1 MSAGGHLRRP
11 WGVSA
16 FFAALVLAGL
26 VCWPRLPVNLLPR
39 LPHPSLTVVTTF
51 ENASPQ
57 EVDTL
62 LTRRLESVLGT
73 VSGVI
78 RLESLSAEGVS
89 RIRLV
94 FDWGRDLGPAAA
106 EVREKLDSV
115 ADQLPRRADPP
126 LVLHYDPS
134 QAPVMTLAL
143 TGEAPGV
150 NPREVARHR
159 LKTRLETVAGVAAVR
174 LAGGEVPEVQVLAD
188 RGRLVALKVD
198 LGRVVE
204 ALSRANLN
212 APAGELR
219 LGKLELPVR
228 TVGRFT
234 RPGQIEMVPLRHE
247 KDGSLVLVGDVA
259 RAVVGHKDLTGF
271 CRVNG
276 RPAVLLSVLK
286 EPLANTVE
294 VSRRVRAAVA
304 ELAPGLP
311 AGLALSVV
319 DDQAPFIAGSLRS
332 LGRMV
337 LWGGGLA
344 FLLLLVYLRNLGRA
358 LLVVLSA
365 PVALLS
371 TLGFMHLFGVGLN
384 LMSIGGLA
392 LGVGM
397 LVDGSIVVL
406 EAFQRHRAG
415 AQDAL
420 PAAQAALSE
429 VRGGLVCG
437 ALVTSVV
444 LVPILFLTGLAQRLF
459 LDFAFTLVASLIL
472 SLATALYLLPALL
485 VWLDRSRGGAMPATE
500 RETPQGGYA
509 SFLERLLAWRWLVV
523 LLSLAAGGA
532 GLWLLDSLG
541 ASLLPELAGGR
552 AVVKLDL
559 PPESGLGLLRGKVAR
574 VEKLLQQDPAV
585 KQVVTRAGV
594 DPEDRRLAGLEAAR
608 RHQARLTLQL
618 AGGGEATPKG
628 VLAGLRRRLAG
639 VKGIRVQVAPAG
651 VLELPGGGGME
662 APELMVLLG
671 DDWSSLRR
679 VSQAILQRLAASDRF
694 SGLQARGISRGRQ
707 IVVQVDRPAAALSGI
722 SVSKVARTVSQ
733 AVQGEVA
740 GQLLQGDRRLD
751 IRVRLRPQDRRD
763 PAQLAELPVMAPSG
777 AVLLLNQVARL
788 KSQLGPLE
796 LLRRE
801 RRPAASIRGRV
812 AGGPFSRGQDLALEL
827 ARRVELPSGMELRP
841 GAAHSALAQSL
852 GSLGWSLLLALGLT
866 YLLLVIR
873 FESLSRPLVIL
884 LGLLPLSLGPA
895 LALELAGLPV
905 SALVLLGGVVLLG
918 MAANGSILL
927 VDYAEQLRGRGL
939 APRRAVARAAGV
951 RLRPLLLSVA
961 TTVLG
966 ALPLC
971 LGWGSGGAM
980 SRPLALTVVAGL
992 LFSLA
997 ASLLLVPSLY
1007 DLLAGRRR
1015 PQDQGGTA

>member
-78 RLESLSAEGVS
+78 RLESLSAGGVS

-150 NPREVARHR
+150 NPRELARHR

-234 RPGQIEMVPLRHE
+234 RPAQIEMVPLRHD

-259 RAVVGHKDLTGF
+259 RAVMGHKDLTGF
-271 CRVNG
+271 CRVDG
-276 RPAVLLSVLK
+276 RPAVLLSILK

-304 ELAPGLP
+304 ESAPGLP

-344 FLLLLVYLRNLGRA
+344 FLVLLVYLRNLGRA

-365 PVALLS
+365 PVALVS

-415 AQDAL
+415 ARDAL
-420 PAAQAALSE
+420 AAAQAALDE

-485 VWLDRSRGGAMPATE
+485 VWLDRGREGAEPTE
-500 RETPQGGYA
+500 QRAPQDGYA
-509 SFLERLLAWRWLVV
+509 PLLERLLAWRWLVV
-523 LLSLAAGGA
+523 LPALAAGGA
-532 GLWLLDSLG
+532 GLWLLNSLG

-559 PPESGLGLLRGKVAR
+559 PPESGLGLLREKVAR

-618 AGGGEATPKG
+618 AGGGKATPKG
-628 VLAGLRRRLAG
+628 VLAGLRRRLAE
-639 VKGIRVQVAPAG
+639 VKGLRVQVAPAG

-671 DDWSSLRR
+671 DDWPSLRR
-679 VSQAILQRLAASDRF
+679 VSQAILRRLAASDRF
-694 SGLQARGISRGRQ
+694 SGLQARGTSRGRQ

-788 KSQLGPLE
+788 KSRLGPLE

-812 AGGPFSRGQDLALEL
+812 AGGPFSRGQELALEM
-827 ARRVELPSGMELRP
+827 ARQVELPSGMELRP

-852 GSLGWSLLLALGLT
+852 ASLGWSLLLALGLT
-866 YLLLVIR
+866 YVLLVIR

-927 VDYAEQLRGRGL
+927 VDCAEQLRGRGL

-971 LGWGSGGAM
+971 LGWGGGGAV

-997 ASLLLVPSLY
+997 ASLLLVPALY

-1015 PQDQGGTA
+1015 PQDRDGTT